1 MDETKKTETNET
13 TENAEE
19 TVSKALYEEMKAAL
33 EAQISAERERA
44 DRERVEFA
52 AAIKSALHGDS
63 VEPEKSY
70 MEKLVDEINEERKNN
85 KKGR

>member
-13 TENAEE
+13 AENAEE
-19 TVSKALYEEMKAAL
+19 TVSKALYEEMKTAL
-33 EAQISAERERA
+33 EAQVSAERERA
-44 DRERVEFA
+44 DRERSEFA
-52 AAIKSALHGDS
+52 AALKSALHGDS